1 MGKEIL
7 DFNNININFK
17 GFKRP
22 LNFNYFAI
30 NIIIIKLKIY
40 CIIKTFY

>member
-1 MGKEIL
+1 MEKEIL

-17 GFKRP
+17 GFKKP

-30 NIIIIKLKIY
+30 NY
-40 CIIKTFY
+40 YNN